1 MLRRFPFVRT
11 FATVCILS
19 LTVQIAA
26 PVLSAPQMAMRGG
39 GKSDNFNHFL

>member
-11 FATVCILS
+11 LATVCILS

-26 PVLSAPQMAMRGG
+26 PVLSAPQLAVRG
-39 GKSDNFNHFL
+39 GKSDNFNPFL